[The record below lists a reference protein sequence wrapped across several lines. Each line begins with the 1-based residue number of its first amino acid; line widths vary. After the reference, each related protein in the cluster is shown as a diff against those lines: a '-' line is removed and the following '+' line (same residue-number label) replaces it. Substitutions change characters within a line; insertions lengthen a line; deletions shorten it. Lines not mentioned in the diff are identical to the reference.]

1 MTETTPLKALIAKY
15 VTIDIVNA
23 IAREHQGGRV
33 FFVIFQ
39 TRQFVNY
46 IPNLRNTHMKNEN
59 NFENEQTY
67 FFGKEK
73 YWVGE
78 GAASNE
84 KRNQK

>member
-1 MTETTPLKALIAKY
+1 MDWLQE
-15 VTIDIVNA
+15 A
-23 IAREHQGGRV
+23 IYRFWSMEGRV